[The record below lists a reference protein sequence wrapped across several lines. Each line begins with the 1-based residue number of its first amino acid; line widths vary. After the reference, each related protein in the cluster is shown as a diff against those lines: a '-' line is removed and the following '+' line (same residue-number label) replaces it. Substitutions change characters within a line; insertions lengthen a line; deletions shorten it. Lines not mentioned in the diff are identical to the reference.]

1 MQISQVRELDQRS
14 KGAFVKRTFTEAE
27 KEDAK
32 TAQDLYTFYAG
43 RFAVKEA
50 VFKAVAHLT
59 AEKAFDLRMVETRR
73 LPDGRPKVTCE
84 GRFGEILD
92 RAGVDDILVSISN
105 EGEYAIAIAEAVG
118 CLPSLRDERR
128 FREKKERFHM
138 SYKIF
143 AINPGSTSTKI
154 ALIEDETVLFSKN
167 VSHDAAKLAE
177 FDGISA
183 QMPYRKET
191 ILNLLKENNISLDG
205 VSAFVGRGGG
215 LLPMEGGTYRIDA
228 TLLDHAVR
236 GANGVQHPAQLGPQ
250 LANEFA
256 REYNCPAFVVNPPDV
271 DELQDLARLTGIK
284 GVNRMV
290 HLHALNLKETAIRHA
305 QSQGKKYEEQNY
317 VVCHIGGGISVS
329 AHRNGKMVDG
339 YDIVGGEGP
348 MAPTRCGSVAVADLL
363 RYAAGKDLKEVKS
376 VCTRSGGL
384 VSHLGTSDALEVS
397 NRAEAGDAYAKM
409 VWDTMI
415 YQINKCIGSMA
426 AVLHGKV
433 DGILLGGGM
442 VYNKGLVA
450 QIEEACG
457 WIAPVS
463 AYPGEF
469 EMEAM
474 ASGAI
479 RVLSGEEEAKTY
491 TGVPVWSGFD
501 FEK

>member
-1 MQISQVRELDQRS
+1 
-14 KGAFVKRTFTEAE
+14 
-27 KEDAK
+27 
-32 TAQDLYTFYAG
+32 
-43 RFAVKEA
+43 
-50 VFKAVAHLT
+50 
-59 AEKAFDLRMVETRR
+59 
-73 LPDGRPKVTCE
+73 
-84 GRFGEILD
+84 
-92 RAGVDDILVSISN
+92 
-105 EGEYAIAIAEAVG
+105 
-118 CLPSLRDERR
+118 
-128 FREKKERFHM
+128 M

-167 VSHDAAKLAE
+167 VSHDANKLAE

-191 ILNLLKENNISLDG
+191 ILNLLKEDNVSLEGIS
-205 VSAFVGRGGG
+205 ACVGRGGG
-215 LLPMEGGTYRIDA
+215 LLAMEGGTYTIDD
-228 TLLDHAVR
+228 TLLDHATR

-250 LANEFA
+250 LAKEFA
-256 REYNCPAFVVNPPDV
+256 KEYHCPAFVVNPPDV

-284 GVNRMV
+284 GVNRV
-290 HLHALNLKETAIRHA
+290 IHLHALNLKETAIRHA

-348 MAPTRCGSVAVADLL
+348 MAPTRSGSVAVADLL
-363 RYAAGKDLKEVKS
+363 RYAGGKDLKEVKS

-397 NRAEAGDAYAKM
+397 NRAQAGDAYAKM

-442 VYNKGLVA
+442 VYNKDLVA
-450 QIEEACG
+450 QIKEACE

-479 RVLSGEEEAKTY
+479 RVLSGQEEAKTY